1 MENIANIQ
9 VIQNIV
15 YIISSVMFI
24 LGIKMLGKEATAVK
38 GNYLSALAM
47 FSAVGITCL
56 SLDIDI
62 KIILAGV
69 LLGGLIGSLI
79 AIKVKMT
86 AIPEMV
92 ALFNGFGGLATF
104 LIAWSQFNEPSNSM
118 FQHILIML
126 TIYIGGITF
135 SGSLIAYGKLSEK
148 LKLGKGS
155 MITNIFISFFYLS
168 MPALI
173 YVGAEPYLSGF
184 IPQIP
189 SYFAIFLVLTLVA
202 GIGFVM
208 PIGGGDMPVVISLLN
223 SLSGIAAAFA
233 GLLLLNNVLIVAGS
247 LVGASGLILTIIMAK
262 AMNRTI
268 TNILFVG
275 YASASQANS
284 SEEQG
289 EVKPITPDDAYLILE
304 NASSVLVVP
313 GYGMAVA
320 QAQHVVRE
328 MGELLEENGTEVK
341 YGIHPVA
348 GRMPGHMNVLLAEA
362 NVSYDLLAEP
372 DDVNPSMDTID
383 VAIVIGANDVVNPS
397 ATEEEGSPIYGMP
410 IIEVHNA
417 KTVFVLKR
425 SMSSGFAGVQNP
437 LFFKENTRM
446 LFGDAKAL
454 FHDVIVTLGMFSL
467 FSLEINLS
475 IIAAVLTIVG
485 YSMNDTVV
493 IFDRVRENLRKYS
506 DIKIYELTNISINET
521 LSRTLL
527 TSITTLLALLAIYFF
542 GGEILRGF
550 SFAMIL
556 GVIFGTYSSIYIANT
571 VLVRLNVTQK
581 TVLREENKD

>member
-1 MENIANIQ
+1 MENLVNIQ

-15 YIISSVMFI
+15 YIVSSVMFI

-56 SLDIDI
+56 SLEIDL

-104 LIAWSQFNEPSNSM
+104 LIAWSQFNEPNNSM
-118 FQHILIML
+118 LQHVLIML

-173 YVGAEPYLSGF
+173 YVIAEPSISQF
-184 IPQIP
+184 IPQAP
-189 SYFAIFLVLTLVA
+189 SYFSIFLVLTLVA

-275 YASASQANS
+275 YASSSQSTS

-289 EVKPITPDDAYLILE
+289 EVKPITSDDAYLILE

-328 MGELLEENGTEVK
+328 MGELLEENGTEVR

-437 LFFKENTRM
+437 LFFRENTRM
-446 LFGDAKAL
+446 LFGDAKESIGQ
-454 FHDVIVTLGMFSL
+454 IVAEF
-467 FSLEINLS
+467 
-475 IIAAVLTIVG
+475 
-485 YSMNDTVV
+485 
-493 IFDRVRENLRKYS
+493 
-506 DIKIYELTNISINET
+506 
-521 LSRTLL
+521 
-527 TSITTLLALLAIYFF
+527 
-542 GGEILRGF
+542 
-550 SFAMIL
+550 
-556 GVIFGTYSSIYIANT
+556 
-571 VLVRLNVTQK
+571 
-581 TVLREENKD
+581 KD

>member
-1 MENIANIQ
+1 
-9 VIQNIV
+9 
-15 YIISSVMFI
+15 
-24 LGIKMLGKEATAVK
+24 
-38 GNYLSALAM
+38 
-47 FSAVGITCL
+47 
-56 SLDIDI
+56 
-62 KIILAGV
+62 
-69 LLGGLIGSLI
+69 
-79 AIKVKMT
+79 MT

-104 LIAWSQFNEPSNSM
+104 LIAWSQFYEPSNSLY
-118 FQHILIML
+118 QHALIML

-135 SGSLIAYGKLSEK
+135 SGSLIAYGKLSER

-155 MITNIFISFFYLS
+155 VITNVFISFFYLS
-168 MPALI
+168 MPALV
-173 YVGAEPYLSGF
+173 YVVAEPSITHF

-189 SYFAIFLVLTLVA
+189 SYFLIFLGLTLIA
-202 GIGFVM
+202 GIGFVL

-268 TNILFVG
+268 GNILFVG
-275 YASASQANS
+275 YASSAQGS
-284 SEEQG
+284 SSVEQG
-289 EVKPITPDDAYLILE
+289 EVKPITADDAYLILE

-372 DDVNPSMDTID
+372 DDVNPSMDSID

-437 LFFKENTRM
+437 LFFRENTRM
-446 LFGDAKAL
+446 LFGDAKESIGQ
-454 FHDVIVTLGMFSL
+454 IVTEF
-467 FSLEINLS
+467 
-475 IIAAVLTIVG
+475 
-485 YSMNDTVV
+485 
-493 IFDRVRENLRKYS
+493 
-506 DIKIYELTNISINET
+506 
-521 LSRTLL
+521 
-527 TSITTLLALLAIYFF
+527 
-542 GGEILRGF
+542 
-550 SFAMIL
+550 
-556 GVIFGTYSSIYIANT
+556 
-571 VLVRLNVTQK
+571 
-581 TVLREENKD
+581 KD

>member
-1 MENIANIQ
+1 
-9 VIQNIV
+9 
-15 YIISSVMFI
+15 MFI

-38 GNYLSALAM
+38 GNYLSAIAM

-56 SLDIDI
+56 SLEIDL
-62 KIILAGV
+62 KIIVAGV
-69 LLGGLIGSLI
+69 LLGGFIGSLI

-104 LIAWSQFNEPSNSM
+104 LIAWSQFYEPSNSLY
-118 FQHILIML
+118 QHALIML

-135 SGSLIAYGKLSEK
+135 SGSLIAYGKLSER

-155 MITNIFISFFYLS
+155 VITNVFISFFYLS
-168 MPALI
+168 MPALV
-173 YVGAEPYLSGF
+173 YVVAEPSITHF

-189 SYFAIFLVLTLVA
+189 SYFLIFLGLTLIA
-202 GIGFVM
+202 GIGFVL

-268 TNILFVG
+268 GNILFVG
-275 YASASQANS
+275 YASSAQGSLS
-284 SEEQG
+284 VEQG
-289 EVKPITPDDAYLILE
+289 EVKPITADDAYLILE

-372 DDVNPSMDTID
+372 DDVNPSMDSID

-437 LFFKENTRM
+437 LFFRENTRM
-446 LFGDAKAL
+446 LFGDAKESIGQ
-454 FHDVIVTLGMFSL
+454 IVTEF
-467 FSLEINLS
+467 
-475 IIAAVLTIVG
+475 
-485 YSMNDTVV
+485 
-493 IFDRVRENLRKYS
+493 
-506 DIKIYELTNISINET
+506 
-521 LSRTLL
+521 
-527 TSITTLLALLAIYFF
+527 
-542 GGEILRGF
+542 
-550 SFAMIL
+550 
-556 GVIFGTYSSIYIANT
+556 
-571 VLVRLNVTQK
+571 
-581 TVLREENKD
+581 KD

>member
-1 MENIANIQ
+1 
-9 VIQNIV
+9 
-15 YIISSVMFI
+15 
-24 LGIKMLGKEATAVK
+24 MLGKEATAVK

-47 FSAVGITCL
+47 FSAVGVTCL
-56 SLDIDI
+56 SLEIDT

-79 AIKVKMT
+79 ALKVKMT

-104 LIAWSQFNEPSNSM
+104 LIAWSQFNEPNNSM
-118 FQHILIML
+118 FQHVLIML

-155 MITNIFISFFYLS
+155 MITNVFISFFYLS

-173 YVGAEPYLSGF
+173 YVIGEPSISQF
-184 IPQIP
+184 IPQVP
-189 SYFAIFLVLTLVA
+189 SYFLIFLGITLIA

-275 YASASQANS
+275 YASSSQSAS

-289 EVKPITPDDAYLILE
+289 EVKPITSEDAYLILE
-304 NASSVLVVP
+304 SASSVLVVP

-410 IIEVHNA
+410 IIEVLNA

-437 LFFKENTRM
+437 LFFRENTRM
-446 LFGDAKAL
+446 LFGDAKESIGQ
-454 FHDVIVTLGMFSL
+454 IVAEF
-467 FSLEINLS
+467 
-475 IIAAVLTIVG
+475 
-485 YSMNDTVV
+485 
-493 IFDRVRENLRKYS
+493 
-506 DIKIYELTNISINET
+506 
-521 LSRTLL
+521 
-527 TSITTLLALLAIYFF
+527 
-542 GGEILRGF
+542 
-550 SFAMIL
+550 
-556 GVIFGTYSSIYIANT
+556 
-571 VLVRLNVTQK
+571 
-581 TVLREENKD
+581 KD

>member
-1 MENIANIQ
+1 MENLANIQ

-15 YIISSVMFI
+15 YIVSSVMFI

-56 SLDIDI
+56 SLEIDL

-69 LLGGLIGSLI
+69 LLGGLIGSMI

-104 LIAWSQFNEPSNSM
+104 LIAWSQFNEPSNSLL
-118 FQHILIML
+118 QHVLIML

-155 MITNIFISFFYLS
+155 LITNIFISFFYLS

-173 YVGAEPYLSGF
+173 YVIAEPSISQF
-184 IPQIP
+184 IPQAP
-189 SYFAIFLVLTLVA
+189 SYFSIFLVLTLVA

-275 YASASQANS
+275 YASSSQSTS

-289 EVKPITPDDAYLILE
+289 EVKPITSDDAYLILE

-437 LFFKENTRM
+437 LFFRENTRM
-446 LFGDAKAL
+446 LFGDAKESIGQ
-454 FHDVIVTLGMFSL
+454 IVAEF
-467 FSLEINLS
+467 
-475 IIAAVLTIVG
+475 
-485 YSMNDTVV
+485 
-493 IFDRVRENLRKYS
+493 
-506 DIKIYELTNISINET
+506 
-521 LSRTLL
+521 
-527 TSITTLLALLAIYFF
+527 
-542 GGEILRGF
+542 
-550 SFAMIL
+550 
-556 GVIFGTYSSIYIANT
+556 
-571 VLVRLNVTQK
+571 
-581 TVLREENKD
+581 KD

>member
-173 YVGAEPYLSGF
+173 YVGAEPYISGF

-189 SYFAIFLVLTLVA
+189 SYFSIFLVLTLVA

-284 SEEQG
+284 SEDQG

-446 LFGDAKAL
+446 LFGDAKESIGQ
-454 FHDVIVTLGMFSL
+454 IV
-467 FSLEINLS
+467 
-475 IIAAVLTIVG
+475 AA
-485 YSMNDTVV
+485 
-493 IFDRVRENLRKYS
+493 F
-506 DIKIYELTNISINET
+506 
-521 LSRTLL
+521 
-527 TSITTLLALLAIYFF
+527 
-542 GGEILRGF
+542 
-550 SFAMIL
+550 
-556 GVIFGTYSSIYIANT
+556 
-571 VLVRLNVTQK
+571 
-581 TVLREENKD
+581 KD